1 MLPSY
6 FLYLLTTTTEHNI
19 SSDNKCTVIF
29 LGSILRSDCKNILM
43 KNRNSLT
50 LAGWITI
57 YIRCYFTQVYTSI
70 HATTFQYFSV
80 IFAFLLYIFFRFF
93 ASFWSPSVN
102 IHNEDFLTLHVI
114 LNLNEIVRMA
124 TRIKQ
129 SKVHTKFRF
138 APMQLRFSNIYCDC
152 NSKKPLLK

>member
-29 LGSILRSDCKNILM
+29 LRSILRSDCKNILM

-57 YIRCYFTQVYTSI
+57 YIRCYFTQVYTCYNVSI
-70 HATTFQYFSV
+70 FLSDIRFSAV
-80 IFAFLLYIFFRFF
+80 HFFFRFF

-129 SKVHTKFRF
+129 STNKVSVCTN
-138 APMQLRFSNIYCDC
+138 AITLQ
-152 NSKKPLLK
+152 